1 MGVITSSR
9 IGNAV
14 VRSRAR
20 RLLREAFRLNQHAVH
35 PPADLV
41 IIATKYDGVTAA
53 AETALKIA
61 KPDAPILTIQNGL
74 GSPEL
79 AASVLDQDKIAIEVV
94 AFGPG
99 IDLLRAESENRAL
112 VDSLITQ
119 GVRFDVCGNTLDTIE
134 HETGQRPKINPHAI
148 EVQVGVGQLLTLSE
162 GGYTVIRP

>member
-1 MGVITSSR
+1 MNRREILS
-9 IGNAV
+9 AV
-14 VRSRAR
+14 AGFALICAMS
-20 RLLREAFRLNQHAVH
+20 
-35 PPADLV
+35 PPAQ
-41 IIATKYDGVTAA
+41 AQTK
-53 AETALKIA
+53 A
-61 KPDAPILTIQNGL
+61 KP
-74 GSPEL
+74 PEDKPFAEHFIAL
-79 AASVLDQDKIAIEVV
+79 QLSDSDQKKQRLVLSVASNLQKAYGQDKIAIEVV

-99 IDLLRAESENRAL
+99 IDLLRAESENRSL